1 MHLAAIDVSILAV
14 VLASVAHFVLGAI
27 WYSPMLFSKQW
38 AAALNIKMDGSGGSI
53 AMPLV
58 VNALG
63 CLVTSTIVGILYL
76 WGGGDGPLDG
86 IVCGL
91 LVGAC
96 IIAVENLNRP
106 MYERAPWALY
116 WINSGYSI
124 AAFALVGLVYSLI
137 A

>member
-14 VLASVAHFVLGAI
+14 ALASLAHFALGAI

-53 AMPLV
+53 AVPLI
-58 VNALG
+58 VNAVG
-63 CLVTSTIVGILYL
+63 CLVTTTVVGILYL

-124 AAFALVGLVYSLI
+124 VAFALVGLVYSLI